1 MSYWFPTEFYDAAQ
15 IVDVRTGALF
25 APTNEHHRPANP
37 ASGAIA
43 ASFAEPG
50 ALLGAASVGSK
61 FVLKE
66 EAGGYKSVSFSSCT
80 TFRGHEAPEVTR
92 IRGLVQPRSTQP
104 TPSVQVHITDIKG
117 EPIASVTAGV
127 TFTPVAGGLTVKRPT
142 LDKSVVSSLAS
153 LSWTIVPDHAL
164 AAADAPSVTV
174 TLPPDYVV
182 QSTCELPPSKGAKP
196 SPRKCSVDQIT
207 NSITIEQLVSVDV
220 LGGTELTFTIGP
232 VRLPT
237 TTAGGQGTFQITT
250 YINEIALDG
259 TASAADR
266 YGVDAGTGKGL
277 VQLEPGAIRA
287 PSAAPSSSQAMSLT
301 EYTFSL
307 TPEHRIPQYGLIMV
321 QYPLQVEIED
331 SSLSQTLCRGE
342 YTGKET
348 EKALIADRKA
358 WKNFPAG
365 AAVCTIVAANRT
377 LIVNKGFQTG
387 QGGPGGT
394 TKYSWILPYVSNP
407 SNLAA
412 SDSFI
417 VTTRDQFFSVI
428 DEVTT
433 GVTVQMTDAAEFRSA
448 SLTLGSHTNGV
459 RTSYHFSL
467 AAAAPIKASDYIL
480 VTFPDTCQLP
490 DDEAALACSSKTTAY
505 IDKLTCTKRTHLIDD
520 KLAKQQNK
528 AGVRTG
534 KAVLLA
540 LTGIREIPAL
550 ETFSFEIKMVM
561 NPNSTRPTEPLRV
574 EVFDSLNALNSL
586 SEATH
591 ADSGGLVA
599 ITSIPWSVGSDDARI
614 TSSVQGA
621 GLATV
626 YTLTMSLKHDLAD
639 GGGLLIRYPPQV
651 INVGKLT
658 VRVDASDYGCPDA
671 LTNPEI
677 DDSAR

>member
-1 MSYWFPTEFYDAAQ
+1 M
-15 IVDVRTGALF
+15 
-25 APTNEHHRPANP
+25 
-37 ASGAIA
+37 
-43 ASFAEPG
+43 
-50 ALLGAASVGSK
+50 
-61 FVLKE
+61 
-66 EAGGYKSVSFSSCT
+66 
-80 TFRGHEAPEVTR
+80 TR
-92 IRGLVQPRSTQP
+92 IRGLTQPRSTQS
-104 TPSVQVHITDIKG
+104 TPSVQVHIADVHG
-117 EPIASVTAGV
+117 SLDEPIASVTAGV

-174 TLPPDYVV
+174 KLPPDYIV

-196 SPRKCSVDQIT
+196 SPRKCTVDQIT
-207 NSITIEQLVSVDV
+207 NSITVQQLVSVDV

-232 VRLPT
+232 IRLPT
-237 TTAGGQGTFQITT
+237 TTSGGQGTFQITT

-348 EKALIADRKA
+348 EKALIADRKE
-358 WKNFPAG
+358 WKTFPAG
-365 AAVCTIVAANRT
+365 AAVCTIFSANRT

-407 SNLAA
+407 PNLAA

-459 RTSYHFSL
+459 RTSYRFSL

-490 DDEAALACSSKTTAY
+490 DDEAALACSSKTTAS
-505 IDKLTCTKRTHLIDD
+505 IDKLTCTKRTRLIAKDVND
-520 KLAKQQNK
+520 KL

-561 NPNSTRPTEPLRV
+561 NPNSTRPTQPLRV
-574 EVFDSLNALNSL
+574 EVFDGLANDNSL
-586 SEATH
+586 LDKATH

-658 VRVDASDYGCPDA
+658 VRVDASDYGCPDV
-671 LTNPEI
+671 LTSPEI

>member
-15 IVDVRTGALF
+15 VVDVRTGALF
-25 APTNEHHRPANP
+25 AQTNEHHRPAKP
-37 ASGAIA
+37 AVGAIA
-43 ASFAEPG
+43 ASMAEPG
-50 ALLGAASVGSK
+50 ALLGSASIGSK

-80 TFRGHEAPEVTR
+80 TFRGHKAPEVTR
-92 IRGLVQPRSTQP
+92 IHGLSQPWSTQP
-104 TPSVQVHITDIKG
+104 TPSVQVHITDIHG
-117 EPIASVTAGV
+117 EPIASVTSGV
-127 TFTPVAGGLTVKRPT
+127 TFTPVTGGLTIKRPT

-164 AAADAPSVTV
+164 TAADAPSVTV
-174 TLPPDYVV
+174 KLPLDYIV

-196 SPRKCSVDQIT
+196 SPRKCTVDPIT

-220 LGGTELTFTIGP
+220 KGGAELTFTIGP

-237 TTAGGQGTFQITT
+237 TISGGQGAFQITT

-259 TASAADR
+259 TASAAER
-266 YGVDAGTGKGL
+266 YGVDTGTGKGL
-277 VQLEPGAIRA
+277 VQLEPGVIKA
-287 PSAAPSSSQAMSLT
+287 PSAAPSSSQAMALT

-342 YTGKET
+342 YAGKET
-348 EKALIADRKA
+348 EKALIADRKE

-365 AAVCTIVAANRT
+365 AAVCTIFAANRT

-407 SNLAA
+407 PNLAA

-428 DEVTT
+428 DEVKT
-433 GVTVQMTDAAEFRSA
+433 GVTVQMTHAAEFRSA

-467 AAAAPIKASDYIL
+467 AAAAPIKPSDYIL
-480 VTFPDTCQLP
+480 VIFPDTCQLP
-490 DDEAALACSSKTTAY
+490 DDAAALACSSKTTAY
-505 IDKLTCTKRTHLIDD
+505 IDKLTCTKRTRLIED
-520 KLAKQQNK
+520 KLAN
-528 AGVRTG
+528 VRTG
-534 KAVLLA
+534 KAVLVA
-540 LTGIREIPAL
+540 LTGSREIPAL

-561 NPNSTRPTEPLRV
+561 NPNSTRPTQPLRIQ
-574 EVFDSLNALNSL
+574 VFDSVAL
-586 SEATH
+586 
-591 ADSGGLVA
+591 
-599 ITSIPWSVGSDDARI
+599 
-614 TSSVQGA
+614 
-621 GLATV
+621 
-626 YTLTMSLKHDLAD
+626 
-639 GGGLLIRYPPQV
+639 
-651 INVGKLT
+651 
-658 VRVDASDYGCPDA
+658 
-671 LTNPEI
+671 
-677 DDSAR
+677 

>member
-1 MSYWFPTEFYDAAQ
+1 M
-15 IVDVRTGALF
+15 
-25 APTNEHHRPANP
+25 
-37 ASGAIA
+37 
-43 ASFAEPG
+43 
-50 ALLGAASVGSK
+50 
-61 FVLKE
+61 
-66 EAGGYKSVSFSSCT
+66 
-80 TFRGHEAPEVTR
+80 
-92 IRGLVQPRSTQP
+92 
-104 TPSVQVHITDIKG
+104 
-117 EPIASVTAGV
+117 
-127 TFTPVAGGLTVKRPT
+127 
-142 LDKSVVSSLAS
+142 
-153 LSWTIVPDHAL
+153 
-164 AAADAPSVTV
+164 
-174 TLPPDYVV
+174 
-182 QSTCELPPSKGAKP
+182 
-196 SPRKCSVDQIT
+196 
-207 NSITIEQLVSVDV
+207 
-220 LGGTELTFTIGP
+220 
-232 VRLPT
+232 
-237 TTAGGQGTFQITT
+237 FQITT

-259 TASAADR
+259 TASAVER
-266 YGVDAGTGKGL
+266 HGVDAGTGKGL
-277 VQLEPGAIRA
+277 VQLVPGAIRA
-287 PSAAPSSSQAMSLT
+287 PSAAPSSSQAMALT

-342 YTGKET
+342 FSGKET
-348 EKALIADRKA
+348 EKALTADRKE

-365 AAVCTIVAANRT
+365 AAVCTIFSANRT

-412 SDSFI
+412 SESFI

-428 DEVTT
+428 DEVKT
-433 GVTVQMTDAAEFRSA
+433 GVTVKMTDAAEFRSA

-505 IDKLTCTKRTHLIDD
+505 IDKLTCTKRTRVIED
-520 KLAKQQNK
+520 KLANSKTV
-528 AGVRTG
+528 ARTG
-534 KAVLLA
+534 KAVLLTLA
-540 LTGIREIPAL
+540 GIREIPAL

-561 NPNSTRPTEPLRV
+561 NPNSTRPTLPLRV
-574 EVFDSLNALNSL
+574 QVFDNQALSK
-586 SEATH
+586 ATH
-591 ADSGGLVA
+591 ADSGGLVV
-599 ITSIPWSVGSDDARI
+599 ITSTPWSVGSDNASI

-626 YTLTMSLKHDLAD
+626 YALTMSLKHDLAD

-671 LTNPEI
+671 LTSPEI

>member
-1 MSYWFPTEFYDAAQ
+1 MSYWFPTEFFDAAQ

-25 APTNEHHRPANP
+25 AQTNEHHRPANP

-43 ASFAEPG
+43 ASLDE
-50 ALLGAASVGSK
+50 ASMFVDTSQNVGSK

-66 EAGGYKSVSFSSCT
+66 EAGGYKSVSFSSCP

-92 IRGLVQPRSTQP
+92 IRGLTQPRSTQS
-104 TPSVQVHITDIKG
+104 TPSVQVHIADVHG
-117 EPIASVTAGV
+117 SLDEPIASVTAGV
-127 TFTPVAGGLTVKRPT
+127 TFTPAAGGLTIKRPT

-174 TLPPDYVV
+174 KLPPDYIV

-196 SPRKCSVDQIT
+196 SPRKCTVDQIT

-220 LGGTELTFTIGP
+220 LGGTELTFTVGP

-237 TTAGGQGTFQITT
+237 TTAGGQGMFRITT
-250 YINEIALDG
+250 FSNKIALDG

-287 PSAAPSSSQAMSLT
+287 PSAAPSSSQAMSLA

-348 EKALIADRKA
+348 EKALIADRKV

-433 GVTVQMTDAAEFRSA
+433 GVTVKMTDAAEFRSA

-505 IDKLTCTKRTHLIDD
+505 IDKLTCTKRTHLIED
-520 KLAKQQNK
+520 KL

-561 NPNSTRPTEPLRV
+561 NPNSTRPTQPLRV
-574 EVFDSLNALNSL
+574 EVFDSLEL
-586 SEATH
+586 
-591 ADSGGLVA
+591 
-599 ITSIPWSVGSDDARI
+599 
-614 TSSVQGA
+614 
-621 GLATV
+621 
-626 YTLTMSLKHDLAD
+626 
-639 GGGLLIRYPPQV
+639 
-651 INVGKLT
+651 
-658 VRVDASDYGCPDA
+658 
-671 LTNPEI
+671 
-677 DDSAR
+677 